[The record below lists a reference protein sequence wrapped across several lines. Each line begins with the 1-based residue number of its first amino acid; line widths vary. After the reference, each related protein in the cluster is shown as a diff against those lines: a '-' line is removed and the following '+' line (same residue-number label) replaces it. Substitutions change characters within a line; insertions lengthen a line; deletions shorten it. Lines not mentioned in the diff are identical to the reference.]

1 MTQNSTVAQFYVVPT
16 KNENYAVT
24 LNNASD

>member
-1 MTQNSTVAQFYVVPT
+1 MTLKCDSNCSR
-16 KNENYAVT
+16 AVT